1 MSRDTTSLA
10 NPAIKEAADMLAKRA
25 AVARLLRKA
34 EKKADYNDSLKN
46 GLSVLQRQI
55 SLHPAIASTLG
66 GAALGAGVGGL
77 SSMAT
82 DDDRR
87 NTGGSMLTGALAGGA
102 LGGGAYM
109 GSRML
114 PQIQQKLQTNPNVF
128 SFNHGGEQRKLDP
141 KAVAN
146 SPELVKEVEQLKQRS
161 LPTRLVG
168 GSYDFVKDYA
178 KNNPIIATILGL
190 DVGSNVLGTT
200 ANAVNPTPSMRNMD
214 LREGL
219 LRHLPQ
225 AGKDK
230 PSPIGET
237 KSLDDV
243 LGWISSQ
250 GDSVKNKVL
259 ATARGLGDDESLD
272 TEGFGYKR
280 PSDRQGNP
288 TGPSKVPVSKLR
300 EITDLGGGKI
310 RPGGVRSAKD
320 IYDYILNLGSKSD
333 QTPTFGPHGP
343 EAANK
348 RLWGTGYDFDPATGM
363 AKELPDPKWKVP
375 GLNKE
380 VTLPV
385 NSGLRAFEHGPTP
398 TRFLRQNA
406 WSRLGPRAALYAG
419 VPLLQEYANIAGQES
434 ANNKRLEQLIQQM
447 SQPVGN

>member
-1 MSRDTTSLA
+1 MSQDTTSLA

-82 DDDRR
+82 DDERR

-219 LRHLPQ
+219 LRHLHP
-225 AGKDK
+225 GKDQT
-230 PSPIGET
+230 SPLGET
-237 KSLDDV
+237 ESLKDMF
-243 LGWISSQ
+243 GWLNSQ
-250 GDSVKNKVL
+250 SDSIKNKVL
-259 ATARGLGDDESLD
+259 ATARGVGDDGD
-272 TEGFGYKR
+272 VDFTEFGYKA
-280 PSDRQGNP
+280 PVKKDIPQGP
-288 TGPSKVPVSKLR
+288 ERMSSSRLR
-300 EITDLGGGKI
+300 EVTDLGSSKV
-310 RPGGVRSAKD
+310 RPGGLRSAKD
-320 IYDYILNLGSKSD
+320 IIDYVMSNTGLSKPTHAPGNVDDLKLN
-333 QTPTFGPHGP
+333 
-343 EAANK
+343 
-348 RLWGTGYDFDPATGM
+348 RLWGTGYGIDDATGGVS
-363 AKELPDPKWKVP
+363 ALPDPKWKVP